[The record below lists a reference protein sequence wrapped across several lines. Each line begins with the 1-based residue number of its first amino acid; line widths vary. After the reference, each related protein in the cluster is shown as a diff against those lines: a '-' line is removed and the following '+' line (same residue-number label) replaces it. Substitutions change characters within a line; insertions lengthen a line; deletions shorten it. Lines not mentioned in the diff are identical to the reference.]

1 LGESQA
7 AIEKARYVQ
16 QQGFY
21 AMPVRPPTVPQNSSR
36 LRISLTSL
44 VQKNELEQL
53 VECL

>member
-1 LGESQA
+1 
-7 AIEKARYVQ
+7 
-16 QQGFY
+16 
-21 AMPVRPPTVPQNSSR
+21 VRPPTVPQNSSR